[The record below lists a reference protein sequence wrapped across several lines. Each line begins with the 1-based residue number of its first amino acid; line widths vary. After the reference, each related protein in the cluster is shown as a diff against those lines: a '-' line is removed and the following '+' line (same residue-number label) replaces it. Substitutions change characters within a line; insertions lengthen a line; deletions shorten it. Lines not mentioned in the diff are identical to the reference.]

1 METLKA
7 IFKRRSIRKF
17 TGRKIAD
24 KKIKILLEAAMAAPT
39 AVNAQE
45 WEFLVIKDKKQML
58 KITKVHPHAQTLKQ
72 AAAAIIICGNLRKEY
87 YPGYWIGDCG
97 ACAQNILLA
106 ATDLGL
112 GSVWLGVQP
121 DKARVKNI
129 KKLFKIPAHII
140 PFNVI
145 ALGYPAEKKKH
156 ENRYDA
162 KKIHHETWFK
172 EEV

>member
-17 TGRKIAD
+17 TGKQITAAQ
-24 KKIKILLEAAMAAPT
+24 IKTLLEAAMMSPT

-45 WEFLVIKDKKQML
+45 WEFLVITDKKQML
-58 KITKVHPHAQTLKQ
+58 KITTIHPYAQMLKQ
-72 AAAAIIICGNLRKEY
+72 ASAAIIICGNLKKEY
-87 YPGYWIGDCG
+87 FPGYWIGDC
-97 ACAQNILLA
+97 AAAAQNILLA

-129 KKLFKIPAHII
+129 QKLFKLPAHIM

-145 ALGYPAEKKKH
+145 ALGYPAEKKKA

-162 KKIHHETWFK
+162 KKVHYEKW
-172 EEV
+172 